1 MARLKFKDI
10 GEWTPSSISIVD
22 EPSHPLCHF
31 EVYEDDDEYVKKSI
45 DITGSE
51 IMVESTTNDSTTEE
65 ARVSVSESFLEKLLG
80 RSILKST
87 EPTTEPPKPNDD
99 EGSAAKIME
108 KLDAMDK
115 KIDSIDAR
123 IVKLEKEEDPTT
135 PEDNDSTPAPGA
147 VGKNDN
153 ESEANNSEPPKPND
167 AVLDTTSVVAKSQEL
182 DPDNSK
188 VTTSDKSLMERLGR
202 NPNGMTW

>member
-65 ARVSVSESFLEKLLG
+65 ARVSVSESF
-80 RSILKST
+80 
-87 EPTTEPPKPNDD
+87 
-99 EGSAAKIME
+99 
-108 KLDAMDK
+108 
-115 KIDSIDAR
+115 
-123 IVKLEKEEDPTT
+123 
-135 PEDNDSTPAPGA
+135 
-147 VGKNDN
+147 
-153 ESEANNSEPPKPND
+153 
-167 AVLDTTSVVAKSQEL
+167 
-182 DPDNSK
+182 
-188 VTTSDKSLMERLGR
+188 
-202 NPNGMTW
+202 